1 MSARDT
7 KLDYA
12 GDDLIVREFQFT
24 PQTAAFAS
32 GDVLCDL
39 TELFDCVVEPGGT
52 GYIRKIEVFEKAGSS
67 TTLKKNI
74 QLLLF
79 NATLTVAAINAAFT
93 LTSETDLAK
102 LVHTGT
108 TATSPT
114 WLDVDTGSAGTA
126 VSCYAINDNTHLSH
140 PFQCAAGSSSLYCT
154 LVLREA
160 ATYTGS
166 SKIIVRIHIARS

>member
-12 GDDLIVREFQFT
+12 GEDLIVREFQFT

-32 GDVLCDL
+32 GDVLCNL
-39 TELFDCVVEPGGT
+39 TELFDCVIEPGGT

-67 TTLKKNI
+67 TALKKNI
-74 QLLLF
+74 QVLLF
-79 NATLTVAAINAAFT
+79 NATLTVAAINAVFT
-93 LTSETDLAK
+93 LTSDTDIAK

-108 TATSPT
+108 TATSPS
-114 WLDVDTGSAGTA
+114 WYDVDTGSGGTA
-126 VSCYAINDNTHLSH
+126 VSYYAANDNSHLSH